1 MLIYYVDIKYI
12 LYIICS
18 YSIYCIQQNCLDRSS
33 NNQWIYVTVWQ
44 CVTVYHTYIVIKSVD
59 KYSIFL
65 INAIQTGKKWLASVS
80 EKGSGI
86 VDLFVLTWYCR
97 IFISFQSVMILSN
110 VIHLFINNVNAIN
123 TIAYIN
129 IPFPNLNLGMKSE
142 ISWQN

>member
-1 MLIYYVDIKYI
+1 M
-12 LYIICS
+12 
-18 YSIYCIQQNCLDRSS
+18 
-33 NNQWIYVTVWQ
+33 
-44 CVTVYHTYIVIKSVD
+44 YHTYIVIKSVD

-142 ISWQN
+142 IS